1 MPVFSASS
9 GPITIKAPA
18 ENVWQKLCDT
28 STWPSWNTFVPKAD
42 HVDVLDSHTSSD
54 QEVWNIG
61 QRRQFHVKMGGKITL
76 RVMEVTAF
84 ETPVAEQE
92 KRAWK
97 ICWSAQGYPDFLL
110 KTVRWNEVEETEGGG
125 CVYRTGEDMDGVL
138 AYFVKLLAGR
148 AVASGINTWAKD
160 LKDIAEKE
168 EREKASL

>member
-9 GPITIKAPA
+9 GSITIEAPA
-18 ENVWQKLCDT
+18 ENVWQKICDT

-42 HVDVLDSHTSSD
+42 HVDVSDAHPSSA
-54 QEVWNIG
+54 QHVWNMG
-61 QRRQFHVKMGGKITL
+61 QRRQFHVNMGGKITL

-84 ETPVAEQE
+84 ETPAVEQE
-92 KRAWK
+92 KKTWK

-110 KTVRWNEVEETEGGG
+110 KTVRWNEIEETEGGE

-138 AYFVKLLAGR
+138 AYFVKLFVGS
-148 AVASGINTWAKD
+148 AVTNGIDTWAKD

-168 EREKASL
+168 ERDKASQ